1 MSYLFLHQEGII
13 FPSDFDHKG
22 LAKQTIVL
30 KWLLKHTPEERPTSQ
45 ELLQSQYVPPKI
57 EDGQLDEVLK
67 HTLASTNSTRYQ
79 RMMKAMFLQSVSS
92 VQDIT
97 YDLDVFTGPVS
108 PHAILVQQMVHESV
122 KSVFLRHGALRLRTS
137 LLVPRTKLFEQL
149 EFAVSVMDHSGTLVT
164 LPFDLR
170 IPFARYIARNG
181 VVNMKRFDIGCV
193 YRDKKILG
201 AHPRELYDC
210 VFDIVTSSSE
220 DLVPDAEVLLT
231 VFEIINEF
239 PSLASQ
245 NYYIRMNHGAL
256 LGCYL
261 TSIGVSGERQA
272 ELLAILKE
280 IRSESDRNVQI
291 NEFVESLQLS
301 DHAATAL
308 CEFLNF
314 EGPVNK
320 LREYLIGTMKRKS
333 SVGQTARQ
341 IVHDLEAITQHVQTF
356 KINLP
361 VKVNTS
367 MVYNYQHFSGLIF
380 QFVAANKRKR
390 KRGGVDILA
399 AGGRYDKLIKE
410 FRRGGEAT
418 HPSHGAVGVS
428 IAIEKIVAAVLEDK
442 DVSNLC
448 PYDVLVCSAGRNRM
462 EAERMRLAHDLWE
475 CGIKANICYDSKD
488 MVSLEEQQEFCKQSG
503 IQHMVVLK
511 EQEGESVRVSELK
524 KKKTNPLPK

>member
-1 MSYLFLHQEGII
+1 M
-13 FPSDFDHKG
+13 
-22 LAKQTIVL
+22 IVL
-30 KWLLKHTPEERPTSQ
+30 KWLLKHTPEERPSSQ

-79 RMMKAMFLQSVSS
+79 RMMKAMFSQKVSS

-97 YDLDVFTGPVS
+97 YDVDVYTGQVS

-137 LLVPRTKLFEQL
+137 LLAPRTQLFEQL
-149 EFAVSVMDHSGTLVT
+149 ELAVSVMDHSGTLVT

-201 AHPRELYDC
+201 AHPKELYEC
-210 VFDIVTSSSE
+210 VFDIVTSSPE
-220 DLVPDAEVLLT
+220 DLVPDAEVLLA

-239 PSLASQ
+239 PSLGSR
-245 NYYIRMNHGAL
+245 NYYIRMNHARL
-256 LGCYL
+256 LTCYL
-261 TSIGVSGERQA
+261 TSIGISNERQA
-272 ELLAILKE
+272 ELIAILKE
-280 IRSESDRNVQI
+280 IRSERDRDVQI
-291 NEFVESLQLS
+291 NLFVESLQLS

-308 CEFLNF
+308 SEFLNF

-320 LREYLIGTMKRKS
+320 LREHLIGTMKRES
-333 SVGQTARQ
+333 SVGQSARQ
-341 IVHDLEAITQHVQTF
+341 ILHDLKAITQHAETF
-356 KINLP
+356 KIDLP
-361 VKVNTS
+361 VKVKTS

-399 AGGRYDKLIKE
+399 AGGRYDELINY
-410 FRRGGEAT
+410 FRRGGEAS
-418 HPSHGAVGVS
+418 HPNPGAVGVS
-428 IAIEKIVAAVLEDK
+428 IAIEKIVAAVLEEE
-442 DVSNLC
+442 DVTNLC
-448 PYDVLVCSAGRNRM
+448 PYDVMVCSVGRNPM
-462 EAERMRLAHDLWE
+462 QTERMRIAHDLWE

-511 EQEGESVRVSELK
+511 EQDAGYVRVSELEK
-524 KKKTNPLPK
+524 NCRISFSYIVCQ

>member
-1 MSYLFLHQEGII
+1 M
-13 FPSDFDHKG
+13 
-22 LAKQTIVL
+22 IVL
-30 KWLLKHTPEERPTSQ
+30 KWLLKHTPEERPSSQ

-79 RMMKAMFLQSVSS
+79 RMMKAMFSQKVSFI
-92 VQDIT
+92 QDLI
-97 YDLDVFTGPVS
+97 YDLDVYTGQVS

-137 LLVPRTKLFEQL
+137 LLAPRTQLFEQL
-149 EFAVSVMDHSGTLVT
+149 ELAVSVMDHSGTLVT

-181 VVNMKRFDIGCV
+181 VMNMKRFDIGCV
-193 YRDKKILG
+193 YRDTKSLG
-201 AHPRELYDC
+201 AHPKELYDC
-210 VFDIVTSSSE
+210 VFDIVTSSPE
-220 DLVPDAEVLLT
+220 DLVPDAEVLLA

-239 PSLASQ
+239 PSLGSR
-245 NYYIRMNHGAL
+245 NYYIRMNHARL
-256 LGCYL
+256 LTCYL
-261 TSIGVSGERQA
+261 TSIGISNERQA
-272 ELLAILKE
+272 ELIAILKE
-280 IRSESDRNVQI
+280 IRSERDRDVQI
-291 NEFVESLQLS
+291 NLFVESLQLS

-314 EGPVNK
+314 EGPANK
-320 LREYLIGTMKRKS
+320 LREHLIGTMRRKS
-333 SVGQTARQ
+333 SVGQSARQ
-341 IVHDLEAITQHVQTF
+341 ILHDLEAITQHAQTF
-356 KINLP
+356 KIDLP
-361 VKVNTS
+361 VKVKTS

-399 AGGRYDKLIKE
+399 AGGRYDELINY
-410 FRRGGEAT
+410 FRRGGEAS
-418 HPSHGAVGVS
+418 HPNPGAVGVS
-428 IAIEKIVAAVLEDK
+428 IAIEKIVAAVLEEE
-442 DVSNLC
+442 DVTNLC
-448 PYDVLVCSAGRNRM
+448 PYDVMVCSVGRNPM
-462 EAERMRLAHDLWE
+462 QTERMRIAHDLWE

-511 EQEGESVRVSELK
+511 EQDGEHVRVSELEK
-524 KKKTNPLPK
+524 NCCISFSYIFCQ